1 MTRRRYSTTSVNF
14 EGFALPVRHS
24 HWGYLAGEAYNTFT
38 KRYKKSMPPINKSFA
53 SKAFH
58 DESYGG
64 IATSSESW
72 VTVNS
77 GNPKLKRV
85 LKQGITY
92 RDQYGL
98 EIEWVSNTAK
108 FTTISAIGTKEQYNT
123 NTPDGQFTRWSVFYK
138 PAFSFNPNQLITG
151 GDLVTFPLGPTVNDW
166 VGFSHGTAYYDFLNH
181 TNLPCYVKVHWF
193 KSMVPTSEMP
203 WTDFSQ
209 SADASPYNT
218 SLTFPAG
225 VAAPT
230 QSGSEKLI
238 SNFVGSGTAY
248 PNCVTQPYTN
258 LLSRS
263 QVKKNWKKL
272 KTKTFT
278 LQSGAS
284 HRMTVNQTF
293 NNFHSKSGLLDEPII
308 PKGVV
313 ICVIETQGAPSHLRE
328 AVATPTYDGP
338 TIGPGK
344 ISVVVTRK
352 VVIKPMKN
360 STDRFDLTYSGR
372 GNVLMNGTIPN
383 TDVMGDI
390 NMEPNVGEV
399 LG

>member
-1 MTRRRYSTTSVNF
+1 MTRRRHSSVSF
-14 EGFALPVRHS
+14 DGFAIPVRHA

-38 KRYKKSMPPINKSFA
+38 KRYKSMAPINKPFA

-64 IATSSESW
+64 IAISSESW
-72 VTVNS
+72 VTVHS
-77 GNPKLKRV
+77 GNSPLKRV
-85 LKQGITY
+85 LKQGISY

-98 EIEWVSNTAK
+98 EIEWVSNTSK
-108 FTTISAIGTKEQYNT
+108 FTTISGVGTKEQYNT
-123 NTPDGQFTRWSVFYK
+123 NTLDTQFVRWGAFYK
-138 PAFSFNPNQLITG
+138 PAFDFNPNQLISG
-151 GDLVTFPLGPTVNDW
+151 GALVAFPLGPSVNDW
-166 VGFSHGTAYYDFLNH
+166 VGLSHGTTYYDFLNH

-193 KSMVPTSEMP
+193 KALMTTSDQP

-209 SADASPYNT
+209 STDATPYQFVMT
-218 SLTFPAG
+218 YPGG
-225 VAAPT
+225 VAAPLN
-230 QSGSEKLI
+230 SGSEKLI
-238 SNFVGSGTAY
+238 SSTIGSASVY

-263 QVKKNWKKL
+263 QVTKNWKKL

-284 HRMTVNQTF
+284 HRMTVNQTYNMF
-293 NNFHSKSGLLDEPII
+293 QSKSALIDESSI
-308 PKGVV
+308 PKGAV
-313 ICVIETQGAPSHLRE
+313 ICVVETQGAPSHLRE
-328 AVATPTYDGP
+328 AVASPTYDGP

-352 VVIKPMKN
+352 IVIKPMKN

-372 GNVLMNGTIPN
+372 GNVLMNGTVPN
-383 TDVMGDI
+383 TNVINDVDMDP
-390 NMEPNVGEV
+390 EPGQQ
-399 LG
+399 LQ